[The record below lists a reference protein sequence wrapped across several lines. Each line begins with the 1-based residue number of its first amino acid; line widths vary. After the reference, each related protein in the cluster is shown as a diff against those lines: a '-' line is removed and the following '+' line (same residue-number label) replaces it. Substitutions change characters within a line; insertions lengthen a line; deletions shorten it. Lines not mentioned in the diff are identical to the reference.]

1 MIAFCTSP
9 LVASVVLPTFVYYHH
24 TLARDVEKAQPNR
37 VTGVVLFAAIISFFG
52 GMLFM
57 DASALPSAELAVVA
71 SVSLACA
78 PASGAMCAQQHWV
91 PTGALGLT

>member
-9 LVASVVLPTFVYYHH
+9 LVASVVLPTFVYYYH
-24 TLARDVEKAQPNR
+24 TRDVEKMKPRR
-37 VTGVVLFAAIISFFG
+37 VTEVVLFAAIISFFG